1 MDKSFLTG
9 EPFRIRKISGSQV
22 ISGALN
28 EDFTLTILADKLAI
42 DSRYERIMRV
52 IEKTEQH
59 PPRIRRLADRLG
71 AVYTP
76 VAIVIALM
84 GWLLSG
90 NLECSQVCS
99 GASSIST
106 TTLTSG

>member
-1 MDKSFLTG
+1 M
-9 EPFRIRKISGSQV
+9 

-28 EDFTLTILADKLAI
+28 EDSALTILADKLAV

-52 IEKTEQH
+52 IETAEEH

-90 NLECSQVCS
+90 NPERSQVCS